1 MIRKPVWIAILIFI
15 LLTAAAIF
23 LEKRGGEVPLAKT
36 TPTATVYKVLDHS
49 DKDVTKTTLTTIDRE
64 IVVVKDP
71 TNGWRVI
78 SPAEVVDGA
87 GVFQEKISEIMAFK
101 VYRLLDPG
109 TSDEALGIIHP
120 TISISLEFSD
130 GSSEKILI
138 GGRTPIESGY
148 YARLKNG
155 DAVVLNMT
163 SVENVMDIFTQFFA
177 TPTPPD
183 VLTTPTVL

>member
-1 MIRKPVWIAILIFI
+1 MIRKPVWIAILIFV
-15 LLTAAAIF
+15 LFAAAALF
-23 LEKRGGEVPLAKT
+23 LEKRGDDVSLVNV
-36 TPTATVYKVLDHS
+36 TPTPTVYKVLGHS
-49 DKDVTKTTLTTIDRE
+49 DTDVTKAILSTVDRE
-64 IVVVKDP
+64 IIVVKDAS
-71 TNGWRVI
+71 TGWKVI
-78 SPAEVVDGA
+78 SPSEVLDGA

-130 GSSEKILI
+130 GSSDKILI

-155 DAVVLNMT
+155 DAVVLNKT
-163 SVENVMDIFTQFFA
+163 SVENVLDIFNQFFA
-177 TPTPPD
+177 TPTPPEIS
-183 VLTTPTVL
+183 TTPTVL